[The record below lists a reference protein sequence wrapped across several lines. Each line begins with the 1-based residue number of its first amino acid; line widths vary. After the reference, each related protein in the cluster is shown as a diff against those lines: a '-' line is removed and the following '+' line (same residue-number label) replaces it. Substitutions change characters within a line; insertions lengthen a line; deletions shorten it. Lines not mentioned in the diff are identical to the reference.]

1 MFRKHDDAIRIGV
14 RILVVAA
21 VVGLLVLLLQG
32 RAHSAEVLPESTLEV
47 LLEPTLT
54 TPAARV
60 EQAEGILERDRRHR
74 WGSAVRQTLEVAWKT
89 AHRHSVK
96 SLLSGGKGLYRAVR
110 TLRDRSPLER
120 ETLAFLDAEL
130 RAGVQSEELQAMHAE
145 LMERERAEQ
154 LSGRLAD
161 ARRAL
166 EAGHIVEARLRM
178 GSLREWGAS
187 PGELRRLEEGLSALR
202 EQKRGSW
209 ESLVRV
215 SEEAR
220 GSETALLAA
229 LLVGDTERVCG
240 TAISGASGSLL
251 CAAALFE
258 SGDRVQGLRLLSE
271 IAERGGQDA
280 GIAYR
285 WLMDPDL
292 NPDRVWSQ
300 VRRRDRVK
308 RVLGWIGGER
318 LETRGL
324 DLSPRG
330 FRAWRSA
337 VSPFNLAV
345 SLPIR
350 VLRNRSPGRAEI
362 RRAADF
368 YLQRDP
374 HGPAAREAREWLTQ
388 TAPTRAERR
397 RLALY
402 RDGVFELPRA
412 RTRYTPVFVRPVFVT
427 AALLAQEAGPGAQ
440 SLSTYL
446 EGAGGL
452 ILVPDSPGEEASD
465 IELSSV
471 DVLSAVREIAR
482 ALESGEAK
490 SVRGTS
496 EDALD
501 ALRRLDRLAAAGGEI
516 RARRWAPT
524 ESPSVRSQLLALT
537 DGNTARLEKVSLRAG
552 DEDLYGERNVFG
564 SSLPALDELVCLD
577 AKKLVQGRIYA
588 DIDVDGEAR
597 LGVETSIQGASL
609 RVEVS
614 GDGPYASFVVPVGAM
629 LGINRWVPLEASVG
643 VSLTGIIVTPRID
656 ADLYARN
663 D

>member
-345 SLPIR
+345 SLP
-350 VLRNRSPGRAEI
+350 
-362 RRAADF
+362 
-368 YLQRDP
+368 
-374 HGPAAREAREWLTQ
+374 AREAREWLTQ